1 MYINI
6 KKIKKLSFK
15 MKTEINLEREYN
27 PKEDSP
33 DQQDNEAVNPK
44 RPDFNSKKELKEFQ
58 KQIENIE
65 FNPLGSRENYPGNY
79 DNYLMIALSHIS
91 QLKKI
96 RFDYALSDKKL
107 YQGVP
112 DYTNKLEPGKKMLLI
127 DLDETLIHSDFNL
140 EYIND
145 KRIKYDAIIK
155 FKETQEEF
163 EENSEDYYDKIRKK
177 FDIPFLNEEREY
189 KVGIFVRKGA
199 KEFLTEVSKYFEVG
213 IFTAS
218 VKEYADAVIDFLDPN
233 KNLIKFRL
241 YRNNCINVN
250 DRIFVKDL
258 RIIKGV
264 DITDIILLDNSIYSF
279 SAQLN
284 NGILVN
290 SFYNDKNDI
299 ELYNVL
305 GYLLNYIVKA
315 EDVRII
321 NEQFFNFEKI
331 INDLGP

>member
-1 MYINI
+1 
-6 KKIKKLSFK
+6 
-15 MKTEINLEREYN
+15 MKTNSNQEREEYN
-27 PKEDSP
+27 PKDDTCET
-33 DQQDNEAVNPK
+33 QEQEAVHPK
-44 RPDFNSKKELKEFQ
+44 KPERNSKKELKEFKRQ
-58 KQIENIE
+58 ASKID

-79 DNYLMIALSHIS
+79 DNYLKIALTHIS
-91 QLKKI
+91 ELRKMK
-96 RFDYALSDKKL
+96 FEYALSNKKL
-107 YQGVP
+107 YEGVP
-112 DYTNKLEPGKKMLLI
+112 DYTNKLEPGKKLLLI

-140 EYIND
+140 EYLND
-145 KRIKYDAIIK
+145 KSIKYDAIIR

-163 EENSEDYYDKIRKK
+163 EENFEDYDDLKRKK
-177 FDIPFLNEEREY
+177 LKLSLFSEEREF
-189 KVGIFVRKGA
+189 KVGIFIRKGA
-199 KEFLTEVSKYFEVG
+199 KEFLTEVSRYFEVG

-264 DITDIILLDNSIYSF
+264 DLKDAILLDNSIYSF

-290 SFYNDKNDI
+290 SFFNDKNDI
-299 ELYNVL
+299 ELFNVF
-305 GYLLNYIVKA
+305 GYLLNFLVKA
-315 EDVRII
+315 DDVRVI
-321 NEQFFNFEKI
+321 NEQFFKFEKI
-331 INDLGP
+331 INDLDA

>member
-1 MYINI
+1 
-6 KKIKKLSFK
+6 
-15 MKTEINLEREYN
+15 MKAETKNEREEYI
-27 PKEDSP
+27 PRADLQKPEE
-33 DQQDNEAVNPK
+33 QNEAVNPK
-44 RPDFNSKKELKEFQ
+44 KTESQVKKELKEFK
-58 KQIENIE
+58 KQASNIE

-79 DNYLMIALSHIS
+79 DNYLKIALTHIS

-107 YQGVP
+107 FKGVP
-112 DYTNKLEPGKKMLLI
+112 DYTNKLEPGKKILLI

-140 EYIND
+140 EYLND
-145 KRIKYDAIIK
+145 KTIKYDAIIK
-155 FKETQEEF
+155 FKETEEDFQE
-163 EENSEDYYDKIRKK
+163 NYEDYYDMRRKK
-177 FDIPFLNEEREY
+177 LERSLFNEEKEY
-189 KVGIFVRKGA
+189 KVGIFVRQLA
-199 KEFLTEVSKYFEVG
+199 KEFLTEVSKYFEIG

-233 KNLIKFRL
+233 KSLIKFRL

-250 DRIFVKDL
+250 NRIFVKDL

-264 DITDIILLDNSIYSF
+264 DLKDIILLDNSIYSF

-290 SFYNDKNDI
+290 SFFNDKNDY
-299 ELYNVL
+299 ELNNVL
-305 GYLLNYIVKA
+305 GYLLNYLVKTD
-315 EDVRII
+315 DVRVI
-321 NEQFFNFEKI
+321 NEQIFNFEKI